1 MSLSFSNLIPVA
13 YISFLPYS
21 LSSNILSLI
30 LHHLLQGSEM
40 ERVKRAIGDLMHLRG
55 TKDRAKNHRQ
65 GDLESQPLTI
75 SGPIIERRESSLR
88 RSFGHSLLIPRRE
101 AKNNSAVGP
110 MGLSPANDNRSPF
123 KPIHPLQMCAPLVR
137 SPAHSII
144 LHDSKKKS
152 DFCEPQN
159 AKSGCLDT
167 ESSSHALSG
176 SRSCPCPG

>member
-1 MSLSFSNLIPVA
+1 MPLSFSNLIPIA
-13 YISFLPYS
+13 YISILPYS

-40 ERVKRAIGDLMHLRG
+40 ARVKRANSDLMHLHG
-55 TKDRAKNHRQ
+55 TKDRAKKHRQ

-75 SGPIIERRESSLR
+75 SEPIIESPESSLP

-101 AKNNSAVGP
+101 GENNSAVGP

-123 KPIHPLQMCAPLVR
+123 KPIDPLQMCLPLVR

-144 LHDSKKKS
+144 LHDS
-152 DFCEPQN
+152 
-159 AKSGCLDT
+159 
-167 ESSSHALSG
+167 
-176 SRSCPCPG
+176 